1 MEEYLKNVKD
11 SKKYFSVSKYF
22 LFLEN
27 EHGIKSPQISER
39 KNLYQRIESECARIC
54 DERNIKVEKVLHL
67 ALGSINEYPEHVL
80 AQVVFGEESRQYFP
94 LSDTV

>member
-22 LFLEN
+22 QFLEN
-27 EHGIKSPQISER
+27 EHGIKSPKIIER

-54 DERNIKVEKVLHL
+54 DGCNIKVERVLHL
-67 ALGSINEYPEHVL
+67 ALGPINEYPEYIL
-80 AQVVFGEESRQYFP
+80 AQVVFGEEYRQYFP
-94 LSDTV
+94 LSDT